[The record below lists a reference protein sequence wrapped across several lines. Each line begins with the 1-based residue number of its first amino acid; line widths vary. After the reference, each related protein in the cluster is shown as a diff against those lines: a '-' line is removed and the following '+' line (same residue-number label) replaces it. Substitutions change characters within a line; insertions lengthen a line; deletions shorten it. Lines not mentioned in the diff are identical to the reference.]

1 MFTEALFTITM
12 KFIPPRCPPTD
23 EWIMKIPYIYTM
35 NFYSAIR
42 KNETF
47 GNINESGNYYI

>member
-1 MFTEALFTITM
+1 MST
-12 KFIPPRCPPTD
+12 KD
-23 EWIMKIPYIYTM
+23 EYTM
-35 NFYSAIR
+35 NFYLAIR